1 MPHFCRTPDE
11 LAIAADKAA
20 AAAAAKHQVAV
31 IVAQVDHP
39 PTNGKSPAS
48 EERVLHDL
56 REIVMHS
63 LRPSDLVGVL
73 DGRLIMVVNDASA
86 EDARVIGDRLCAAVR
101 NRTYGDAR
109 THVTISVGAA
119 SAPEHGNNFERVLAT
134 SVSARET
141 MEIRA
146 RL

>member
-11 LAIAADKAA
+11 LATAANKAA
-20 AAAAAKHQVAV
+20 AAAAAKHPVAV

-48 EERVLHDL
+48 EECVLHDL

-73 DGRLIMVVNDASA
+73 DGRLIMVVN
-86 EDARVIGDRLCAAVR
+86 
-101 NRTYGDAR
+101 
-109 THVTISVGAA
+109 
-119 SAPEHGNNFERVLAT
+119 
-134 SVSARET
+134 
-141 MEIRA
+141 
-146 RL
+146 